1 MQQKLS
7 CIVFSFVIYSFLM
20 GPFQNGINYTQFA
33 WRMPERSLRMIDF
46 HTHILPGIDDG
57 SRDTEMSLAMLEAE
71 MSQGVNTV
79 VLTPHFYAHRR
90 SIGHFLEK
98 RQHALEKL
106 QQALEK
112 LQGRSEKSQRALE
125 KSQHTSEKSQL
136 ISEKIRQTVEQ
147 QETHKKNAAAGE
159 AGLPQMRTGAEVYYF
174 EGMGRADQL
183 PQLCIEG
190 TDTIL
195 VEMPFEQW
203 HDEQFRDLKLIIE
216 KQHLQVV
223 LAHIERYPEFQRDK
237 TIWERIFDELPV
249 TPQINTGSFLKK
261 GGLFSRN
268 TKKKFCLN
276 WFKEH
281 PETILGSDAHNLDSR
296 KVNLAEG
303 RDIIQ
308 KELGEEAL
316 RRSEETARRLL
327 AIS

>member
-20 GPFQNGINYTQFA
+20 GSFQNGIYYTQFA

-46 HTHILPGIDDG
+46 HAHILPGIDDG
-57 SRDTEMSLAMLEAE
+57 SRDTEMSQAMLEAE

-106 QQALEK
+106 QRALGE
-112 LQGRSEKSQRALE
+112 LQDRSEKSQRASE
-125 KSQHTSEKSQL
+125 KMQHTSEKMWQA
-136 ISEKIRQTVEQ
+136 VEQ
-147 QETHKKNAAAGE
+147 QGAHKKKAAAGVS
-159 AGLPQMRTGAEVYYF
+159 GFPHLRIGAEVYYF

-203 HDEQFRDLKLIIE
+203 HDKHFRDLKLIIE

-223 LAHIERYPEFQRDK
+223 LAHIERYPEFQKDK
-237 TIWERIFDELPV
+237 TIWERVFAELPV

-276 WFKEH
+276 WLKQH
-281 PETILGSDAHNLDSR
+281 SETILGSDAHNLDSR
-296 KVNLAEG
+296 KVNLAAG
-303 RDIIQ
+303 REIIQ

-316 RRSEETARRLL
+316 RHSDETARRLL

>member
-20 GPFQNGINYTQFA
+20 GSFQNGINYTQFA

-106 QQALEK
+106 Q
-112 LQGRSEKSQRALE
+112 RALGELQDRSE

-136 ISEKIRQTVEQ
+136 TSEKIRQALEQ
-147 QETHKKNAAAGE
+147 QETHKKNAVAGVP
-159 AGLPQMRTGAEVYYF
+159 GFPQMRTGAEVYYF

-183 PQLCIEG
+183 PQLCIER
-190 TDTIL
+190 TNTIL

-223 LAHIERYPEFQRDK
+223 LAHIERYPEFQKDK

-249 TPQINTGSFLKK
+249 TAQINTGSFLKK

-296 KVNLAEG
+296 KVNLAAG
-303 RDIIQ
+303 REIIQ

-316 RRSEETARRLL
+316 RRSDETARRLL